1 MTGKLEKEL
10 IKATKF
16 QPPKGGY
23 KDRQDELAALA
34 RLGSKL
40 PDDDFDD
47 LSDEA
52 GNWVNGAVKAIMAK
66 GTIKDFTDDARKA
79 SEDDAEEAPDAEV
92 DEDAEEQEPEDG
104 NDSGG
109 SDPDDGLRE
118 ADAAAEADAESDNE
132 AEEAL
137 EAALPVKRKAVKFNK
152 GGNPRKGGR
161 PKADPE
167 KVKKSIEKLAT
178 AEELKHVKT
187 RYDDVTGEMDR
198 YGVMINTKTHDAVLM
213 YEKGTTSKGLTDKLG
228 GRFYNILR
236 KLSEQGHLVERS
248 PEGVFTL
255 THRDDIKAKMAA
267 KKAPEKKGK
276 KK

>member
-1 MTGKLEKEL
+1 MTSKLEKEL
-10 IKATKF
+10 VKATKF
-16 QPPKGGY
+16 KPPKGGY

-92 DEDAEEQEPEDG
+92 DEDDAEQEHEDG
-104 NDSGG
+104 ADSDS
-109 SDPDDGLRE
+109 SDDE

-137 EAALPVKRKAVKFNK
+137 EAALPVKGKAVKFNK

-167 KVKKSIEKLAT
+167 KVKKSIEKLAS

-198 YGVMINTKTHDAVLM
+198 YGVLIGTKTHDAILL
-213 YEKGTTSKGLTDKLG
+213 YEKGTTSKGLTDALG

-236 KLSEQGHLVERS
+236 RLSEQGHLVERS

-255 THRDDIKAKMAA
+255 THRDDILKKQAA
-267 KKAPEKKGK
+267 KKAAAPEKKVK

>member
-66 GTIKDFTDDARKA
+66 DTIKDFTDDARKA
-79 SEDDAEEAPDAEV
+79 SKDDAEEARDAEAG
-92 DEDAEEQEPEDG
+92 EDAEEQKPEDSD
-104 NDSGG
+104 DSSG

-118 ADAAAEADAESDNE
+118 ADAQAEADNE
-132 AEEAL
+132 AEEAR
-137 EAALPVKRKAVKFNK
+137 EAALPVKGKAVKFNK

-167 KVKKSIEKLAT
+167 KVRKSIEKLAS
-178 AEELKHVKT
+178 AKELEGVKT

-255 THRDDIKAKMAA
+255 THRDDIRAKMAA

>member
-16 QPPKGGY
+16 KPPKGGY

-52 GNWVNGAVKAIMAK
+52 GNWVNAAVKAIMAK
-66 GTIKDFTDDARKA
+66 GPIKDFIDDTGKA
-79 SEDDAEEAPDAEV
+79 SEDDAEEARDAEV
-92 DEDAEEQEPEDG
+92 AEDDTEQEPEDG
-104 NDSGG
+104 DSGG
-109 SDPDDGLRE
+109 EDDTE
-118 ADAAAEADAESDNE
+118 ADAQAEADAESDNE
-132 AEEAL
+132 AEEAA
-137 EAALPVKRKAVKFNK
+137 EAALPVKGKAVKFNK

-267 KKAPEKKGK
+267 RKAEKEVPVKKGK